1 MNSTEAAG
9 RRRLTAARVAAL
21 AASIA
26 ITAFVFTLRG
36 EALRLQAYGYPGI
49 FLLSLLS
56 NATVILPAP
65 GVAFTFAMGA
75 VLPPPLVALFAA
87 TGAALGETTG
97 YLAGFSGQGLAPSE
111 SKLYARLR
119 EWTATYGGWA
129 ILVLALIPNPFF
141 DVAGAT
147 AGLLRMRFSTFLA
160 ATWVGKL
167 VKMLAF
173 AYAGA
178 ASITWLER
186 LLR

>member
-1 MNSTEAAG
+1 VSSSEAAR
-9 RRRLTAARVAAL
+9 RRRLTLARAAAL
-21 AASIA
+21 AASLA
-26 ITAFVFTLRG
+26 ITAFVFSLRG
-36 EALRLQAYGYPGI
+36 ESLRLQAYGYPGI

-75 VLPPPLVALFAA
+75 VLPPALVALVAA
-87 TGAALGETTG
+87 SGAALGEITG
-97 YLAGFSGQGLAPSE
+97 YLAGFSGQGLASE
-111 SKLYARLR
+111 SKFYVRLQG
-119 EWTATYGGWA
+119 WTAAYGGWA

-147 AGLLRMRFSTFLA
+147 AGLLRMRFTTFLA
-160 ATWVGKL
+160 ATWAGKL
-167 VKMLAF
+167 IKMLAF

-178 ASITWLER
+178 ASIGWLEG

>member
-1 MNSTEAAG
+1 VSSTPASRPRRWTPAG
-9 RRRLTAARVAAL
+9 VAAL
-21 AASIA
+21 VASIA
-26 ITAFVFTLRG
+26 ITAFVFSLRG
-36 EALRLQAYGYPGI
+36 QSERLAAYGYPGI

-56 NATVILPAP
+56 NATVVLPAP

-75 VLPPPLVALFAA
+75 VLPPPLVALVAGS
-87 TGAALGETTG
+87 GAALGEITG
-97 YLAGFSGQGLAPSE
+97 YLAGFSGHGLAADSP
-111 SKLYARLR
+111 LYARLQA
-119 EWTATYGGWA
+119 WTAAHGGWA

-160 ATWVGKL
+160 ATWAGK
-167 VKMLAF
+167 VIKMTAF

-178 ASITWLER
+178 ASITWLEA